1 MKQKYVVLVGPIAGV
16 ENYRENFL
24 DAEFVARKAFNC
36 AYIWNPSIIQQGKAL
51 HVYMT
56 ICFRH
61 ISEASVFETRGVYDS
76 IVIAL
81 PNIGEKSGAN
91 VELAYARY
99 LGLKIVTLDEV
110 KKGLVK

>member
-16 ENYRENFL
+16 ENYRENFEEAAL
-24 DAEFVARKAFNC
+24 IALEAFDC
-36 AYIWNPSIIQQGKAL
+36 ASIWNPAIMPEGKDL

-61 ISEASVFETRGVYDS
+61 ISDASMLEINGVYDS

-81 PNIGEKSGAN
+81 PNIGENSGAN

-99 LGLKIVTLDEV
+99 LGLKIVTLDDV

>member
-16 ENYRENFL
+16 ENRRENF
-24 DAEFVARKAFNC
+24 AEAESIAREAFDCAFV
-36 AYIWNPSIIQQGKAL
+36 WNPAIMPQGKDL

-61 ISEASVFETRGVYDS
+61 ISEASMFEINGVYDS
-76 IVIAL
+76 IVIAV

-99 LGLKIVTLDEV
+99 LGLKIATLDGV

>member
-16 ENYRENFL
+16 ENYRENFEE
-24 DAEFVARKAFNC
+24 AASIARKAFNC
-36 AYIWNPSIIQQGKAL
+36 SFVWNPAFMPQGNQL
-51 HVYMT
+51 YVYMT
-56 ICFRH
+56 LCFRH
-61 ISEASVFETRGVYDS
+61 ISEASMFEIKGFCDS

-99 LGLKIVTLDEV
+99 LGLKIVTLDDV

>member
-16 ENYRENFL
+16 EKYRENFAG
-24 DAEFVARKAFNC
+24 AESIARKAFDC
-36 AYIWNPSIIQQGKAL
+36 AFVWNPAL
-51 HVYMT
+51 MPAGNALYVYMT
-56 ICFRH
+56 LCFRH
-61 ISEASVFETRGVYDS
+61 ISEASMFEINGVYDS

-99 LGLKIVTLDEV
+99 LGLNVVTLEDV